1 MAKASGKNVYVE
13 FDGVGL
19 MVSGREFSIT
29 EEQNTANA
37 TAGADAYEN
46 MVTTTKKISASL
58 KLVMLTAATGGAAIA
73 TKLRP
78 GATANLLWGFEG
90 NAAGKPKGG
99 FEAIVKK
106 YNRSAPYDGV
116 ITIDAE
122 FEMADD
128 ALLFDDSV
136 ATWS

>member
-1 MAKASGKNVYVE
+1 MGKVSGKTCYVE
-13 FDGVGL
+13 FDGVSL
-19 MVSGREFSIT
+19 WVSGREFSVT

-37 TAGADAYEN
+37 TAGADAYDN

-58 KLVMLTAATGGAAIA
+58 KMVMVSASTGGAAIA
-73 TKLRP
+73 TKLKV
-78 GATANLLWGFEG
+78 GTTANLLWGMEG

-99 FEAIVKK
+99 FLAIVKK
-106 YNRSAPYDGV
+106 FNRAAPYDNV
-116 ITIDAE
+116 VTIDAE

-128 ALLFDDSV
+128 ELLFDDSS

>member
-1 MAKASGKNVYVE
+1 MGKVSGKTCYVE
-13 FDGVGL
+13 FDGVGM

-37 TAGADAYEN
+37 TAGADDYEN

-58 KLVMLTAATGGAAIA
+58 KMVMLKAADGGSAIA
-73 TKLRP
+73 LKLRP
-78 GATANLLWGFEG
+78 GATANLLWGLEG

-106 YNRSAPYDGV
+106 YNRTSPYDNV
-116 ITIDAE
+116 VTIDVE
-122 FEMADD
+122 FEMAGD
-128 ALLFDDSV
+128 ALLFDDST